1 MAKES
6 EKKVLQK
13 TAEIIKSLEGK
24 ILDYEAERNAINA
37 VYDGEILDEYKK
49 QIEAL
54 IGRLSYFTLEKKT
67 EAQRVFRQM
76 GGIYFAVPQLMV
88 WYGKK
93 YGDETARV
101 FGEILLESSNWSRSW
116 AEIQD
121 LISKELA
128 GQRPNKW
135 ELRKLL
141 QEFSVSVPVWTV
153 LKSARLLNAV
163 KGRGFKGFP
172 VLKDLEE
179 KQLEI
184 LWEQGIDAAFGEDM
198 DVEDIL

>member
-1 MAKES
+1 M
-6 EKKVLQK
+6 
-13 TAEIIKSLEGK
+13 KSLEGK
-24 ILDYEAERNAINA
+24 VLDYEAERNAINA
-37 VYDGEILDEYKK
+37 VYSGEIFDEYKK

-54 IGRLSYFTLEKKT
+54 IGRLNYFTLEKKT

-76 GGIYFAVPQLMV
+76 SGIYFAVPQLMV

-93 YGDETARV
+93 YCDKTAQV
-101 FGEILLESSNWSRSW
+101 FGEILLVSSNWSRSW

-184 LWEQGIDAAFGEDM
+184 LWEQGIDATFGVDM